1 MYKLKNQEALWYC
14 EVGIT
19 LSGSKNIPGIFNH
32 IKVIYLI
39 ITDCVMIFDFD
50 MIVQVFSENEY
61 SAFFVIDYIFVSG
74 IGIYSNCSPASAK
87 VIFVYI
93 FNDITDIYICHGKV
107 C

>member
-1 MYKLKNQEALWYC
+1 MLYAGNSSQTGYKLKNQEALWYC

-50 MIVQVFSENEY
+50 MIVQVFYENEY
-61 SAFFVIDYIFVSG
+61 SAFFGCDHCV
-74 IGIYSNCSPASAK
+74 
-87 VIFVYI
+87 
-93 FNDITDIYICHGKV
+93 
-107 C
+107 

>member
-1 MYKLKNQEALWYC
+1 MLYAGNSSQKGYKLKNQEALWYC

-61 SAFFVIDYIFVSG
+61 SAFFVIDHIFVSG
-74 IGIYSNCSPASAK
+74 IPYKESQPQIVAD
-87 VIFVYI
+87 F
-93 FNDITDIYICHGKV
+93 IC
-107 C
+107 

>member
-1 MYKLKNQEALWYC
+1 MAFGQRIISCRLVSNFRLHSTC
-14 EVGIT
+14 T

-61 SAFFVIDYIFVSG
+61 SAFFGCDHCV
-74 IGIYSNCSPASAK
+74 
-87 VIFVYI
+87 
-93 FNDITDIYICHGKV
+93 
-107 C
+107 